1 VTILGAITA
10 RDQLGEATI
19 RLESAGV
26 ETARNDAEWLLADA
40 LGLRRGDLWRA
51 LDREVRESARARFA
65 AAIDRRARREP
76 LQQILGW
83 EEFCGLRFAVTPD
96 VLVPR
101 PETES
106 LAEWALALV
115 SQVSRPLVIDVGT
128 GSGCLACAVATSRV
142 DARVLALELSPAAAR
157 VARANVRGLGLE
169 GRVRVV
175 VADALT
181 AVGQVEADLIVSNP
195 PYLPS
200 AVIADLPPEV
210 RDHEPRLAFDGGQ
223 GGVEVVQRIVN
234 AASIR
239 LRPGGAVALETAGG
253 AQTLEVADL
262 LRAAGFAR
270 VSLRADLAGV
280 ARLVS
285 GVRP

>member
-1 VTILGAITA
+1 VTTLGALTA
-10 RDQLGEATI
+10 RDRLVEATA

-40 LGLRRGDLWRA
+40 LGVRRGDLWRA
-51 LDREVRESARARFA
+51 FDGEVGAGARARFA
-65 AAIDRRARREP
+65 AAIDRRAGREP

-83 EEFCGLRFAVTPD
+83 EEFCGLRFVVTSD

-106 LAEWALALV
+106 LAEWALELV
-115 SQVSRPLVIDVGT
+115 SHVSRPLVIDVGT
-128 GSGCLACAVATSRV
+128 GSGCLACAVATNRV
-142 DARVLALELSPAAAR
+142 DARVLALEVSPAAAR
-157 VARANVRGLGLE
+157 VARANVRRLGLDA
-169 GRVRVV
+169 RVRVV
-175 VADALT
+175 VADVLT
-181 AVGQVEADLIVSNP
+181 VVGEVEADLIVSNP

-200 AVIADLPPEV
+200 TILAGLPPEV
-210 RDHEPRLAFDGGQ
+210 RDHEPRLAFDGGE
-223 GGVEVVQRIVN
+223 GGMVVIPRIVDS
-234 AASIR
+234 APAR

-253 AQTLEVADL
+253 AQALEAADL
-262 LRAAGFAR
+262 LRAAGFAS

-280 ARLVS
+280 TRLVA

>member
-1 VTILGAITA
+1 VTTLGAITA
-10 RDQLGEATI
+10 RDQLIEATT

-40 LGLRRGDLWRA
+40 LGFRRGDLWRA
-51 LDREVRESARARFA
+51 LDREVREGARARFA
-65 AAIDRRARREP
+65 AALDRRASREP

-83 EEFCGLRFAVTPD
+83 EEFCGLRFAVTPE

-106 LAEWALALV
+106 LAEWALELV
-115 SQVSRPLVIDVGT
+115 SHVTRPLVIDVGT
-128 GSGCLACAVATSRV
+128 GSGCLACAVATRRV

-157 VARANVRGLGLE
+157 VAQANVRDLGRE
-169 GRVRVV
+169 GQVRVV
-175 VADALT
+175 VADVLT
-181 AVGQVEADLIVSNP
+181 VVGPVEADLIVSNP

-200 AVIADLPPEV
+200 AIIADLPPEV
-210 RDHEPRLAFDGGQ
+210 RDHEPRLAFDGGE
-223 GGVEVVQRIVN
+223 GGMGVIARIVE
-234 AASIR
+234 AASAR
-239 LRPGGAVALETAGG
+239 LRAGGAVALETAGG
-253 AQTLEVADL
+253 AQARDVADL
-262 LRAAGFAR
+262 LRAAGFAS

-280 ARLVS
+280 ARLVA